1 MHGPVAHREPGVL
14 SIPRQAVTI
23 IAVRV
28 TVIII
33 IIIVVMTALG
43 RLWHREVRSRPNL
56 SLLGELQ
63 EAGGSP
69 VKCITES
76 SPPGPEL

>member
-1 MHGPVAHREPGVL
+1 M
-14 SIPRQAVTI
+14 
-23 IAVRV
+23 

-56 SLLGELQ
+56 SLFVELR
-63 EAGGSP
+63 EAGGVHFKQTFMLLKDWLKSH
-69 VKCITES
+69 S
-76 SPPGPEL
+76 SEWSLDHISIIVAC